1 MLYTIDGK
9 KIKEVPHKEMLTLFF
24 KKLSQ
29 IEIDLIDKKLQETI
43 DMISEDKKLL
53 NSSFLP
59 GKDWTGTVF
68 QPIYEKAAGYNEELV
83 AKIYGLVLMKNIID
97 NDKEW
102 VFMKDG
108 EENRKGSIYFIKE
121 Y

>member
-9 KIKEVPHKEMLTLFF
+9 KIKEVPHKETLTLFF

-108 EENRKGSIYFIKE
+108 EENRKCSIYFIKE